1 MSVSSTFILKELHFP
16 DISMPILRSGAW
28 VGQCLLLQGLPLTYQ
43 GQVLTTLSRQRRQLQ
58 GKESKALYLLIT
70 VKSPTK
76 ASQVS
81 SFLRSPHVPEDTK
94 GEAGRPLGKTCKS
107 SVEVCTADTPEKG
120 GHLSQLFVAH
130 SHYS

>member
-1 MSVSSTFILKELHFP
+1 MSMSSTFTLKELHFP
-16 DISMPILRSGAW
+16 DIFMPVLRSGVW
-28 VGQCLLLQGLPLTYQ
+28 EGHCLPLQGLPLTRQ
-43 GQVLTTLSRQRRQLQ
+43 GQVLITLSRQRRQLQ

-76 ASQVS
+76 APQVS
-81 SFLRSPHVPEDTK
+81 IFLRRPLVPEDTK
-94 GEAGRPLGKTCKS
+94 GEAGRPLGKTCNS
-107 SVEVCTADTPEKG
+107 SVEVCIADTPERG